1 MFPLNVHDSQRCRR
15 TRRAIWRRTAFT
27 AVLVSHLA
35 LGASLSV
42 QAQDGFTL
50 LPEEKLLT
58 GLSAIEQGGFDS
70 AVLDLSQLAA
80 EMPEYKLAQL
90 LKAEL
95 LAIKS
100 GQKQK
105 VLVERQRHAK
115 TVDALVTEAKVR
127 WRQNRDQLSAQARR
141 DDILSQYVLKTSQ
154 EPFLVLV
161 DAEAH
166 RLFLYQKQE
175 NGYEEVANYYVTL
188 GERGTGKQVRGDKK
202 TPVGV
207 YQIVKQLPDQT
218 LPELYGVGALT
229 LNYPNTWDKG
239 QGRTGSG
246 IWLHGTPRSTYSRPP
261 LASRGCVV
269 LNNPAMENLLFR
281 FGLNQTTPVIIAEK
295 TPKRSLAEINGH
307 KQSVLTRINQWLRE
321 ESPYQVDWSAVS
333 VYAYPGEPGV
343 YYVSF
348 PVGNQDK
355 VEQYWRE
362 ADQGH
367 WQLVYENT
375 IPAANLPR
383 LSQK

>member
-1 MFPLNVHDSQRCRR
+1 MSRNERLMPFCHKALLKRLRPCLAACG
-15 TRRAIWRRTAFT
+15 
-27 AVLVSHLA
+27 LA
-35 LGASLSV
+35 LSSPLL
-42 QAQDGFTL
+42 AQDGFTL
-50 LPEEKLLT
+50 LAEEKLLT
-58 GLSAIEQGGFDS
+58 GLSALEQGALEP
-70 AVLDLSQLAA
+70 AVTDLSQLAA
-80 EMPEYKLAQL
+80 DMPEYKLAQL

-95 LAIKS
+95 LAIKA
-100 GQKQK
+100 GQNRS
-105 VLVERQRHAK
+105 VLAQRERHAK

-127 WRQNRDQLSAQARR
+127 WRQNREALSAQQRR

-154 EPFLVLV
+154 EPFLVIV

-166 RLFLYQKQE
+166 RLFLYQQQE
-175 NGYEEVANYYVTL
+175 NGYEEVGSYYVTL
-188 GERGTGKQVRGDKK
+188 GEKGTGKQVRGDKK

-207 YQIVKQLPDQT
+207 YQIIKQLPDET

-239 QGRTGSG
+239 KGRTGSG
-246 IWLHGTPRSTYSRPP
+246 IWLHGTPRTTYSRPP

-295 TPKRSLAEINGH
+295 TPVRTQAEINDH

-321 ESPYQVDWSAVS
+321 DSPYQVDWSEVS
-333 VYAYPGEPGV
+333 VYAYPGELGV

-348 PVGNQDK
+348 PVGNEDR

-362 ADQGH
+362 ADQGR

-383 LSQK
+383 LSRK